1 LLWFLTSLATLPLG
15 VNSGHSTSW
24 SDSAFS
30 ACTTSVQEE
39 QNLQSPRSAAAP
51 TPPTSVDILFACY
64 VVLGNLVAPLTL
76 MSLIYARIYRTVRL
90 HKMSVILRDVL
101 ITEVVVATPSPTP
114 HPHPTPSGDI
124 IQLHGES
131 NPND

>member
-1 LLWFLTSLATLPLG
+1 
-15 VNSGHSTSW
+15 
-24 SDSAFS
+24 
-30 ACTTSVQEE
+30 
-39 QNLQSPRSAAAP
+39 
-51 TPPTSVDILFACY
+51 LFACY